1 MPMIKPRVLAV
12 AARSTYVGCVHLI
25 DGQLADWGHGEIHSV
40 EEATAKLRSWL
51 DVYKPDVLVTE
62 DPKTEFKKSGKQIPI
77 LEAFVEIGR
86 EAPAMNI
93 VMTRK
98 KTHKNL
104 YLQAAS
110 LAEHYPEIASRVPKK
125 PPIWLPGHRNLVYFD
140 ALALAKRVVEGDA
153 DGFNQASSNN

>member
-1 MPMIKPRVLAV
+1 MTKPRVLAV

-40 EEATAKLRSWL
+40 GEATAKLLSWL
-51 DVYKPDVLVTE
+51 DIYKPDVLVTE
-62 DPKTEFKKSGKQIPI
+62 DPTTEFKKSGKQIPI

-86 EAPAMNI
+86 EAPVMNI

-140 ALALAKRVVEGDA
+140 ALALAKRVVEG
-153 DGFNQASSNN
+153 

>member
-1 MPMIKPRVLAV
+1 MTKPRVLAV

-25 DGQLADWGHGEIHSV
+25 DGQLADWGHGEVHSV
-40 EEATAKLRSWL
+40 EAATVKLLSWL
-51 DVYKPDVLVTE
+51 KVYKPDVLVTE
-62 DPKTEFKKSGKQIPI
+62 DPTTEFKKSGKQIPI

-86 EAPAMNI
+86 EAPVMNI

-140 ALALAKRVVEGDA
+140 ALALAKRVVEGEVDA
-153 DGFNQASSNN
+153 SNQPPSIN